1 MNLLAKH
8 ASKKAVVYVY
18 GHLWEA
24 EDINALSA
32 RIQLQEFLDI
42 WCSSSHSICC
52 QRMQIAHW
60 ICRVEVYARVQSQM
74 PCTFP
79 IDNHSCWFL
88 IGYLDRLE
96 LDK

>member
-8 ASKKAVVYVY
+8 ASKKAAVYMY

-42 WCSSSHSICC
+42 
-52 QRMQIAHW
+52 
-60 ICRVEVYARVQSQM
+60 
-74 PCTFP
+74 
-79 IDNHSCWFL
+79 
-88 IGYLDRLE
+88 
-96 LDK
+96 